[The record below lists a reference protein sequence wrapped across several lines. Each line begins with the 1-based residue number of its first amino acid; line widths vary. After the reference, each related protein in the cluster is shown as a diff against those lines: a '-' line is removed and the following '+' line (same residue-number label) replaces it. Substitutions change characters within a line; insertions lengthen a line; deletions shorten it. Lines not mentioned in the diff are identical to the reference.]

1 MSQVRVYELAKE
13 LGVESKL
20 LLSMIKDLRGFV
32 RSASSTID
40 PRLEQRLRAAVA
52 ARGFRPP
59 RRLAEGSSKRS
70 PQAEEPAL
78 HPDVLKPWSGAP
90 RKVRDRRP
98 RTKPEERSRP
108 DEWASAW
115 FTAEEKNAW
124 QSVGMFRP
132 GDAVKCIEKK
142 LRPEDMLRRIGSRHV
157 GEMIAS
163 GEPVAVV
170 VRLIQEEQRRTSG

>member
-1 MSQVRVYELAKE
+1 MSQVRVYKLAKE

-20 LLSMIKDLRGFV
+20 LLSMTKDFRGFV

-52 ARGFRPP
+52 ARGFGP
-59 RRLAEGSSKRS
+59 RRLAEASSKRS

-78 HPDVLKPWSGAP
+78 HPDVPKPWSGAS
-90 RKVRDRRP
+90 RKVPDRRP
-98 RTKPEERSRP
+98 RAKREERPGP
-108 DEWASAW
+108 DEWTRAW

-124 QSVGMFRP
+124 RYVGIFRP
-132 GDAVKCIEKK
+132 GDAVRCIEKK
-142 LRPEDMLRRIGSRHV
+142 LRPEEMLRRIGSRRV